1 MFEPMTQS
9 RPNEL
14 SAAGGKRPTEAAPA
28 LADLPDLLLVERAR
42 GKDLRAFEALIRRYN
57 RRLFRIARSLVSDSD
72 TAENAVQLA
81 HIRAFTH
88 LDGYEPT
95 GKFGAWLARLA
106 FSEASMLRRRTRTDT
121 ATSAA
126 TGDNT
131 AQRTTAAATASAST
145 GTSAGAGA
153 AAALA
158 DSIDT
163 KRVLEN
169 AIDSLPEVF
178 RTVFVLRV
186 VEQLSGVETAACLGL
201 NETTVRTRLFR
212 AQQRLRSDLARR
224 LRSEHGGLF
233 EFDDARCER
242 IVVHVLAQL
251 SGHDSQPTAT

>member
-9 RPNEL
+9 RPNEI
-14 SAAGGKRPTEAAPA
+14 SATGKRLTDVTPA

-42 GKDLRAFEALIRRYN
+42 TKDPRAFEALIRRYN
-57 RRLFRIARSLVSDSD
+57 RRLFRIARSLVSDSA
-72 TAENAVQLA
+72 TADDAVQKA

-106 FSEASMLRRRTRTDT
+106 FNEALMLRHRTRNDT
-121 ATSAA
+121 APSDESIQKSAP
-126 TGDNT
+126 
-131 AQRTTAAATASAST
+131 RVPVASS
-145 GTSAGAGA
+145 SESPE
-153 AAALA
+153 LA
-158 DSIDT
+158 EPNDA

-224 LRSEHGGLF
+224 LRAERGGLF

-242 IVVHVLAQL
+242 IVTHVLATL
-251 SGHDSQPTAT
+251 SAG